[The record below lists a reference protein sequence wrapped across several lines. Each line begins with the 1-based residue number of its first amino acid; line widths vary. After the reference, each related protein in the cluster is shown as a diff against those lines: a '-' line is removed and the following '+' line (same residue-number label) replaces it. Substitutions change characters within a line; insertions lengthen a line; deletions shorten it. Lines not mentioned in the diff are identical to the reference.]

1 MSRRAVESVLAAGI
15 ALVALSLL
23 GSALSLKAR
32 LAAQQRVMEAANA
45 ALRAE
50 LDALHQAVAEKEVTD
65 PGVGQADVG
74 RAPDNPDEPLMG
86 SPTYSW
92 RKEIKD
98 IRERLRRIQQRQDEM
113 EQNDPK

>member
-1 MSRRAVESVLAAGI
+1 VLAVGI
-15 ALVALSLL
+15 ALAALAVL
-23 GSALSLKAR
+23 GSALSLKVR
-32 LAAQQRVMEAANA
+32 LTAERRELEAANA

-74 RAPDNPDEPLMG
+74 RAPDDADDEPLAG
-86 SPTYSW
+86 SPAYSW

-98 IRERLRRIQQRQDEM
+98 IRERLRRIQQRQEQM
-113 EQNDPK
+113 EQDDSK